1 MPSSGKSNPV
11 AKGGDKSKFPTGRP
25 YSASLPSD
33 FNQTLRQSFMQS
45 LGQYF
50 PPPEDIPPELR
61 ELLARL
67 DENKK

>member
-1 MPSSGKSNPV
+1 MTKGDDDKRKSP
-11 AKGGDKSKFPTGRP
+11 AGTP
-25 YSASLPSD
+25 YSAALPSD
-33 FNQTLRQSFMQS
+33 FSQTLRQSLMPS

-67 DENKK
+67 DEKKK

>member
-1 MPSSGKSNPV
+1 MTRGDDETR
-11 AKGGDKSKFPTGRP
+11 GGDKGKYPAGAP
-25 YSASLPSD
+25 YTAALPSD
-33 FNQTLRQSFMQS
+33 FNQALRQSLMKP

-67 DENKK
+67 DEKKEKKK